1 MRRGRKKKIERIN
14 PDFRKGPGGLY
25 FGGPPRRRKKYRREV
40 RNRGKNGKAS
50 AGKRQPDG
58 KSAKDCQNQRPARE
72 KRKDKSL
79 KLTATC
85 RLLRTKIELRKHLQ
99 VKNLSLECICTHKFL
114 IPDASSSF
122 DEAVCEE
129 QELVSFKL
137 LQTKQNVVPLGTS
150 EKSQLN
156 ALLQLLWNGEIAASS
171 LEEILPLISKIA
183 KDNLNF
189 PGEKAE
195 SGKKWDKNNDGK
207 KDNVELRK
215 PSLEIDAKTAE
226 GLGDAPYDSS
236 LAPVDS
242 HEETEVPSDCSDVER
257 RKGSL
262 IQANTTRG
270 EWAWMTPGGAAI
282 EK

>member
-1 MRRGRKKKIERIN
+1 M
-14 PDFRKGPGGLY
+14 
-25 FGGPPRRRKKYRREV
+25 
-40 RNRGKNGKAS
+40 
-50 AGKRQPDG
+50 
-58 KSAKDCQNQRPARE
+58 
-72 KRKDKSL
+72 
-79 KLTATC
+79 
-85 RLLRTKIELRKHLQ
+85 
-99 VKNLSLECICTHKFL
+99 LSTLAIL
-114 IPDASSSF
+114 ALSGASSSF
-122 DEAVCEE
+122 DEAVSEE

-137 LQTKQNVVPLGTS
+137 LQTKQNAVSLGTS

-183 KDNLNF
+183 KENLNF

-195 SGKKWDKNNDGK
+195 SGKKWDKNNDGN

-270 EWAWMTPGGAAI
+270 EWAWMTLGGAAI